1 MPFTLNKK
9 INKTFTE
16 AIENITQELKK
27 EGFGVITEIDL
38 KEKFKEKLDIEF
50 RNYKILG
57 ACNPAMAYKAIE
69 IESNIGTM
77 LPCNVLVQ
85 ENENGEVE
93 VAAINPLNSIGAIEN
108 NRLHSLAKEVSEKLQ
123 AVIDR
128 L

>member
-1 MPFTLNKK
+1 MSFT
-9 INKTFTE
+9 INKTVDKTFNETVD
-16 AIENITQELKK
+16 AVTGELKK

-38 KEKFKEKLDIEF
+38 KEKFKEKLGIDF

-57 ACNPAMAYKAIE
+57 ACNPALAYEAIRAE
-69 IESNIGTM
+69 PNIGAM

-85 ENENGEVE
+85 EKENGEVE

-108 NRLHSLAKEVSEKLQ
+108 NQLHSLAKEVSEKLQ
-123 AVIDR
+123 AVINR